1 MSGSQ
6 SGPCHISPVA
16 SEEKECEFVKVSGL
30 GVKKGGHPEG
40 EKGGRS
46 CFTQYNYNGTVFMA
60 LVLLFKYLIVGCA
73 IFMSNE
79 EPILVVSVHT
89 DIYRVQKVH
98 REIPK
103 LRISTCVFTSL

>member
-1 MSGSQ
+1 
-6 SGPCHISPVA
+6 
-16 SEEKECEFVKVSGL
+16 
-30 GVKKGGHPEG
+30 
-40 EKGGRS
+40 
-46 CFTQYNYNGTVFMA
+46 MA